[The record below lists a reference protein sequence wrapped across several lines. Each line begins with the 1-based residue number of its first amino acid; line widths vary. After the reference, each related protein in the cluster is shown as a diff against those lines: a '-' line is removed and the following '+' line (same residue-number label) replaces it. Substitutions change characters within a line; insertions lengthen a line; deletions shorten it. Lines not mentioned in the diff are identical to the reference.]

1 MTDKTPKVIKINED
15 KLVDMIHNI
24 VEATIAERNLVPA
37 GTKKNPK
44 VKKMTVTEAQLRA
57 LQAKG
62 AKINSIVKKKA

>member
-1 MTDKTPKVIKINED
+1 MTDKKTKVVKINEE

-37 GTKKNPK
+37 KPEP
-44 VKKMTVTEAQLRA
+44 KKMKKYTVTEAQLRK

-62 AKINSIVKKKA
+62 VKLDSIVKKKK